1 MKLSKLLSDNLVIA
15 DLKAKDK
22 GEAVNV
28 LLDKICSEFPL
39 LDRKKLA
46 DAVAERE
53 REENTSYGHGFAF
66 PHARTDEVNRMYIAL
81 GLSKKG
87 LAGNTPDNEPLRVVC
102 LMLTPSNIS
111 QLYLQTL
118 SAFARLARNGKY
130 LERLLNAQSPA
141 EVIDIIHSSGV
152 KVDRDLLVRDI
163 MVDKVISVK
172 RDTTLKEVANLLY
185 KHRIGSM
192 PVVDEEGKL
201 LGQISNRDLI
211 TAALPDYKSLIDS
224 LSMAPEVL
232 PFDDLLKSTDK
243 RTVGEIMTADDTS
256 CNEDTPVVE
265 LAAMMIFKN
274 LRMVPVTRDDRVVG
288 VVVMSD
294 IVSKII
300 RG

>member
-1 MKLSKLLSDNLVIA
+1 MKLSKLLTDNLVIA
-15 DLKAKDK
+15 DLQAKTK
-22 GEAVNV
+22 EEAVEV
-28 LLDKICSEFPL
+28 LLNKICSEYPL
-39 LDRKKLA
+39 LDHDKLA
-46 DAVAERE
+46 EAIAERE

-66 PHARTDEVNRMYIAL
+66 PHARTDVVNRMYIAV
-81 GLSKKG
+81 GLSRKG
-87 LAGNTPDNEPLRVVC
+87 LTSKTPDNMPLRVVC

-111 QLYLQTL
+111 QFYLQTL
-118 SAFARLARNGKY
+118 SAFARLARNGEY
-130 LERLLNAQSPA
+130 LQRLLNAKNSA
-141 EVIDIIHSSGV
+141 EVIDVIHSSGV
-152 KVDRDLLVRDI
+152 KVDRDLFVRDI

-172 RDTTLKEVANLLY
+172 RDTSLKEVANLLY
-185 KHRIGSM
+185 KHHIGSM
-192 PVVDEEGKL
+192 PVVDDEGKL

-232 PFDDLLKSTDK
+232 PFDDLLKATEA
-243 RTVGEIMTADDTS
+243 RTVSEFMSEENAS

-274 LRMVPVTRDDRVVG
+274 LRMVPIVRGERVVG